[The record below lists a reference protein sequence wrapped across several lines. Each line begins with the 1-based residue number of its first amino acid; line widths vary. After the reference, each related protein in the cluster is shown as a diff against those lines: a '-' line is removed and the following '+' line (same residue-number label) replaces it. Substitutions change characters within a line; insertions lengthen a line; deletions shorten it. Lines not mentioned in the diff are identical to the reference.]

1 MVLEYFI
8 GVGSRLR
15 TRFSKYFFPPNLHLP
30 SPSQQNINPI
40 ENRSKTETH
49 DRSTNEQ
56 YFLTVDFKFTLSHI
70 QILID

>member
-1 MVLEYFI
+1 MMVLEYFI

-15 TRFSKYFFPPNLHLP
+15 TRFSKYFFLPNSHLP
-30 SPSQQNINPI
+30 FQQNINPI
-40 ENRSKTETH
+40 ENHSKTETH